1 MRDDVGPGH
10 LTPAFGAQSRSD
22 TPHFSARTASLAAM
36 ATVAVAEPSQ
46 GEFGNLRHTAL
57 SAFWFGSNFLW
68 IPLTTVLVQ
77 NQVIEVVPDETKNT
91 AIGVAIGIGGFLAM
105 TVPPLVGAWSD
116 RMQTRFGRR
125 RPIMVV
131 GTLLTFP
138 GLFILMTATTYPQ
151 IVIGYVIVQ
160 FFFNAAG
167 AAYAGII
174 PDVVPAQQFG
184 KASGFLATMTQLGIG
199 GGLGVTSVLGSNRVI
214 YLIMA
219 AVVVLTLI
227 PTVWAAR
234 GEGSA
239 PVEVHPK
246 RPVAE
251 TIREFLRPLHEG
263 DFAWVIF
270 TRLMISSGITAVLY
284 YLLPFFK
291 DVVLHGGRADTFT
304 SNWLLVV
311 VVTAL
316 PFGFF
321 GGQLSDR
328 LHRRKAFVYL
338 AGGAQAFVAVVFIA
352 FYPTSIPLVFA
363 LGVAYGIGYG
373 LYFAV
378 DWALACDTLPDKSK
392 SAKDMGLFHIALT
405 MPQAIIP
412 FFGGGIIDY
421 FNKNV
426 AANSGYRVLFSSAV
440 LFLFLGTILVSR
452 IKTVR

>member
-1 MRDDVGPGH
+1 
-10 LTPAFGAQSRSD
+10 
-22 TPHFSARTASLAAM
+22 M
-36 ATVAVAEPSQ
+36 ATATAAAGRAEAS
-46 GEFGNLRHTAL
+46 FGNLRHTAL

-68 IPLTTVLVQ
+68 IPLTTILLQ
-77 NQVIEVVPDETKNT
+77 SQVDQVVPQRELQNT
-91 AIGVAIGIGGFLAM
+91 GIGVALGVGGFLAM
-105 TVPPLVGAWSD
+105 TVPPIVGAWSD
-116 RMQTRFGRR
+116 RIHSRFGRR

-138 GLFILMTATTYPQ
+138 GLLVLMFAGSYPL
-151 IVIGYVIVQ
+151 VLIGYAIIQ

-174 PDVVPAQQFG
+174 PDVVPAQEVG

-199 GGLGVTSVLGSNRVI
+199 TGLGVTSLIGHNSIVYPVLGIVALLSLV
-214 YLIMA
+214 
-219 AVVVLTLI
+219 

-234 GEGSA
+234 GEGET
-239 PVEVHPK
+239 PVPPHPK
-246 RPVAE
+246 QPLGE
-251 TIREFLRPLHEG
+251 TVREFLRPLHEG

-284 YLLPFFK
+284 FLLNFFR
-291 DVVLHGGRADTFT
+291 DVVLHTSKGAESFT

-311 VVTAL
+311 VAVAI

-328 LHRRKAFVYL
+328 LHRRKIFVYL
-338 AGGAQAFVAVVFIA
+338 AGALQAFVAVVFIA
-352 FYPTSIPLVFA
+352 FYPNAIPLVFA
-363 LGVAYGIGYG
+363 LGVAYGVGYG

-378 DWALACDTLPDKSK
+378 DWALAVDTLPDPKA

-405 MPQAIIP
+405 LPQAIIP
-412 FFGGGIIDY
+412 FFGGPLIDVL
-421 FNKNV
+421 NGPHGNG
-426 AANSGYRVLFSSAV
+426 GYRIVFSSAV
-440 LFLFLGTILVSR
+440 VFLFLGTVFVSR